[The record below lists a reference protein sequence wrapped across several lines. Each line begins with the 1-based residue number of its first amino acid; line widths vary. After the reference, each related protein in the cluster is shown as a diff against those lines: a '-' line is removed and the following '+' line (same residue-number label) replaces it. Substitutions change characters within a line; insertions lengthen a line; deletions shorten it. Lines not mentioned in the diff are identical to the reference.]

1 MNKKRVLIL
10 LLSGAVLWLPS
21 CASWRKTPHADMPL
35 SLAQLVEKVE
45 ENAFRYEWFS
55 ARLSLQGEMG
65 NSTFPNLGGQ
75 LRMEKDKA
83 IWISANAFLG
93 MEVVRLKITPD
104 SVLMI
109 NKIESTYLAE
119 PLSALMQKIG
129 VHLSFSDVQNLLV
142 GNVANLTVQQINT
155 LQQIDRRTYRIER
168 HGEASQME
176 QYDIL
181 SDLFK
186 ISNLRKSGLNGKAV
200 LDYEDFQTIGNQ
212 RIPTTIDVNLI
223 DKQRLSAVVSYSDM
237 TLNQPKPMPMRIA
250 ENYERVYLR

>member
-1 MNKKRVLIL
+1 
-10 LLSGAVLWLPS
+10 
-21 CASWRKTPHADMPL
+21 
-35 SLAQLVEKVE
+35 
-45 ENAFRYEWFS
+45 
-55 ARLSLQGEMG
+55 
-65 NSTFPNLGGQ
+65 
-75 LRMEKDKA
+75 
-83 IWISANAFLG
+83 
-93 MEVVRLKITPD
+93 
-104 SVLMI
+104 MI

-186 ISNLRKSGLNGKAV
+186 ISNLRKSGLNGQAV

-223 DKQRLSAVVSYSDM
+223 NKQRLSAVVSYSNM
-237 TLNQPKPMPMRIA
+237 TLNQPKPMPMRIT